1 MGWNNSGMRAD
12 FVLSPYGKLDRR
24 NRELHFPCLTVSVEH
39 ALISR
44 IPSWIF
50 QSSNLM
56 TRNLSLLLLLSA
68 AVGCASIRSTIRLT
82 EAEQA
87 LYQARQYDPQ
97 DSAVYEWTLAE
108 LYMVKSREEWGYS
121 DYEAAEMF
129 AEKAAKWAAEAE
141 EMASREET
149 FEALDEAQEIVPVEA
164 APVDPL
170 EDERPEIQSE
180 YETLEFDEGL
190 DED

>member
-1 MGWNNSGMRAD
+1 
-12 FVLSPYGKLDRR
+12 
-24 NRELHFPCLTVSVEH
+24 
-39 ALISR
+39 
-44 IPSWIF
+44 
-50 QSSNLM
+50 M

-68 AVGCASIRSTIRLT
+68 SVGCASIRSTIRLT

-149 FEALDEAQEIVPVEA
+149 FEALDEAQEIVPAEVG
-164 APVDPL
+164 PVDPME
-170 EDERPEIQSE
+170 EDGPDIQSE
-180 YETLEFDEGL
+180 FETLEFNEDF